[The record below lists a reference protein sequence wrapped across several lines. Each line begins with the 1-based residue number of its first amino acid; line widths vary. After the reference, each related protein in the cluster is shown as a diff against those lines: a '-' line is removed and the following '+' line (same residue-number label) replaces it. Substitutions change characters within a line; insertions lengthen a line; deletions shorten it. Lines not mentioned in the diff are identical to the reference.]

1 MPAEPGRLVLVPS
14 TGGAGGRGGA
24 TARSRLGGGDCA
36 SSTVAPACRA
46 RRGGGGGCK
55 GGGVHV
61 RRPWRSSAWT
71 GPRQD
76 RKGHGPVVCT
86 SCSSNEPRRSRLRS
100 SRWRLRPCRQYAKS
114 SAISWEGPG
123 SMIMWPNA
131 PHNARRAFARAA
143 KPNTDRAARSRN
155 STRAPSRA
163 AQLYLLLPSP
173 QISPDPP
180 PGYGSPSIP
189 MLPIRLV
196 PRCSDVAA
204 PCHPRPECRRVCGLF
219 PPLPYTRWRR
229 LSGGQRL
236 KWLAL
241 PS

>member
-86 SCSSNEPRRSRLRS
+86 SCSSNEPRRSCLRS

-155 STRAPSRA
+155 STHARRAGLRNFISSYP
-163 AQLYLLLPSP
+163 LLRSP
-173 QISPDPP
+173 QTLLSLVYSWLWIALHTHATNPP
-180 PGYGSPSIP
+180 
-189 MLPIRLV
+189 
-196 PRCSDVAA
+196 CS
-204 PCHPRPECRRVCGLF
+204 
-219 PPLPYTRWRR
+219 
-229 LSGGQRL
+229 
-236 KWLAL
+236 
-241 PS
+241 